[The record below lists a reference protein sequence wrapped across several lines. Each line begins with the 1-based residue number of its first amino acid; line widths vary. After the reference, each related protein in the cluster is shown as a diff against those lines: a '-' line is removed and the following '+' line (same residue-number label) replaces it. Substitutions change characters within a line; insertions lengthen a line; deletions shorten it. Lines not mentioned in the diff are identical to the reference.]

1 MNRTEH
7 LLTCAAEECNEIAQ
21 RVSKALRF
29 GLDDMQVGQ
38 GLSNAERIVQ
48 EFRDLQAVMEMLED
62 EFIVEPCVWIRDVQ
76 AIEEK
81 KAKVEKYLRY
91 AESTC
96 GTLKEN

>member
-7 LLTCAAEECNEIAQ
+7 LLSCAAEECNEIAQ

-29 GLDDMQVGQ
+29 GLDEAQVGQ
-38 GLSNAERIVQ
+38 ELSNADRIVQ
-48 EFRDLQAVMEMLED
+48 EFRDLQAVMELLED
-62 EFIVEPCVWIRDVQ
+62 CDAIKRCVWIRDVN